1 MALTEFKIKSAKIKD
16 KNYKLADGE
25 GLYLLVH
32 TNGSKYWRLKYRF
45 NGKEKVYAI
54 GIYPQLSLAA
64 AREERFKIKQQLK
77 EGMNPNNEK
86 KTAIIEARIKTDNSF
101 ESVAFEWHAKNIK
114 KWTPKQA
121 NRIKLWIEREILP
134 IIGHMQ
140 ISEVKPMHIL
150 EIMRKIESR
159 KAYDT
164 TRRVL
169 SVCSQVFRYGMP
181 IDKCQYD
188 VTVGIN
194 KALVYVKTENLK
206 CVSTGE
212 FPKLIKD
219 IERHNCTTLTKC
231 ALNLIALTFVRTG
244 ELRFAKWSEFDFD
257 KKEWRIPGERMKM
270 REQHIVPL
278 SKQAII
284 NFEQIK
290 SLDLKSDYVF
300 PNENNAKK
308 VMSENTMLFALY
320 DMNYRGKMTVHG
332 FRQIAST
339 ILNESGFKPDAVERQ
354 LSHCE
359 RNNIRRAYNHAQ
371 YLPER
376 REMMQWWADHLDALK
391 KKG

>member
-1 MALTEFKIKSAKIKD
+1 MSLTEVKIKSAKIKD
-16 KNYKLADGE
+16 KKYKLSDSE

-32 TNGSKYWRLKYRF
+32 TNGSKYWRLKYRY
-45 NGKEKVYAI
+45 NGKEKVYSI

-64 AREERFKIKQQLK
+64 AREERFRIKQQLK
-77 EGMNPNNEK
+77 ERINPNDEK
-86 KTAIIEARIKTDNSF
+86 KTEILEARLKTDDSF
-101 ESVAFEWHAKNIK
+101 ESVAREWHAKNIN

-121 NRIKLWIEREILP
+121 NRIKLWIEKDTLP
-134 IIGHMQ
+134 TIGHMQ

-159 KAYDT
+159 KAYDV

-169 SVCSQVFRYGMP
+169 SVCSQVFRYGLP
-181 IDKCQYD
+181 IGKCQYD

-194 KALVYVKTENLK
+194 KALVYVKSENLK
-206 CVSTGE
+206 CVSTSE
-212 FPKLIKD
+212 FPQLLKD
-219 IERHNCTTLTKC
+219 IERHDCTKLTKY
-231 ALNLIALTFVRTG
+231 ALNLIVLTFVRTG
-244 ELRFAKWSEFDFD
+244 ELRFAKWSEIDFD
-257 KKEWRIPGERMKM
+257 KKEWRIPAERMKM

-284 NFEQIK
+284 NLEQIK
-290 SLDLKSDYVF
+290 SLGLKSDYVF
-300 PNENNAKK
+300 PNENSPKK

-320 DMNYRGKMTVHG
+320 DMKYRGKMTVHG

-376 REMMQWWADHLDALK
+376 KEMMQWWADHLDGLK
-391 KKG
+391 AK